1 MLLFQ
6 DASSDLNQN
15 WSEEPLTQDSSG
27 FFTVWGQSSRRG
39 HLVKFDFT
47 CGFAPQFH
55 EKNSIL
61 SQYLILKYKYI
72 RYNLLKTN
80 SVIQ

>member
-15 WSEEPLTQDSSG
+15 WSEESLTQASSG

-47 CGFAPQFH
+47 CGFAHSFM
-55 EKNSIL
+55 K
-61 SQYLILKYKYI
+61 
-72 RYNLLKTN
+72 KT
-80 SVIQ
+80 VF